1 MYNFLA
7 HWHSYPKTLV
17 VPHQINIPLQNRYY
31 LIISEKQRE
40 KKRKICV
47 IKSKPRKT
55 NLFNVTVK
63 EAKVKD
69 FTVLFLASFIMVL
82 LR

>member
-40 KKRKICV
+40 KKRKNMC
-47 IKSKPRKT
+47 
-55 NLFNVTVK
+55 N
-63 EAKVKD
+63 KVKTKKGK
-69 FTVLFLASFIMVL
+69 FVQCNSE
-82 LR
+82 RS